1 MRYSITTLT
10 TETMKENSC
19 DMDSRMTLFDLTA
32 QMAEIEDALYE
43 SGGELTPELEKEMTE
58 TRESLLSKV
67 DSYNALYQHLGATA
81 AAAKAEADR
90 LKKIQRTAENAQK
103 RIREH
108 LLGCMKAFGL
118 HKLEGRLCKMGIR
131 KSTALEVDE
140 GLILKPYAERIA
152 AINASLPPYI
162 RVSAEISKT
171 AIRDMYRGTN
181 ALPAGC
187 AEVQNESLQIR

>member
-1 MRYSITTLT
+1 M
-10 TETMKENSC
+10 N
-19 DMDSRMTLFDLTA
+19 DMDNKMTLFALTA
-32 QMAEIEDALYE
+32 QMARIEDALYE
-43 SGGELTPELEKEMTE
+43 SGGELTPELEREMTE

-103 RIREH
+103 RLREH

-118 HKLEGRLCKMGIR
+118 QKLEGRLCKMGIR

-140 GLILKPYAERIA
+140 ELMLKPYAERIA

-162 RVSAEISKT
+162 RVGADVNKT
-171 AIRDMYRGTN
+171 AIRDMYRGTD

>member
-1 MRYSITTLT
+1 M
-10 TETMKENSC
+10 N
-19 DMDSRMTLFDLTA
+19 DMDNRMTLFALTA

-43 SGGELTPELEKEMTE
+43 SGGELTPELETELTE
-58 TRESLLSKV
+58 TKESLMAKV

-103 RIREH
+103 RLREH

-118 HKLEGRLCKMGIR
+118 QKLEGRLCKMGIR

-140 GLILKPYAERIA
+140 ELMLKPYAERIA

-162 RVSAEISKT
+162 RVGAEISKT
-171 AIRDMYRGTN
+171 AIRDMYRGTD